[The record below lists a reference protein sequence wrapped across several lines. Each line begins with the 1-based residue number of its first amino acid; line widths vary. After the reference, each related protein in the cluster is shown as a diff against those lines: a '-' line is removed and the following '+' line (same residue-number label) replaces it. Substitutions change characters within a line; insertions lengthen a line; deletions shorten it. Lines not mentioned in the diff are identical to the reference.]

1 MRKPLIVIDPG
12 HGGRDSGAC
21 YSGLREKNIV
31 LAISLFLGGFL
42 QPDYNCVFTRTSDI
56 YIPLKDRVF
65 IANNYNASI
74 FISIHTNASKSHKAR
89 GEELWIY
96 PGSRKG
102 MKLAK
107 AIATYIDDIVPGRFR
122 GIKENTFYVL
132 RYTKVPALLIEV
144 GFLDTPE
151 TPLAD
156 TGTQL
161 KAAFQISKGIRKYFA
176 GRKKC

>member
-56 YIPLKDRVF
+56 YISLRDRVF
-65 IANNYNASI
+65 MANSYNASI

-96 PGSRKG
+96 PGSKKG
-102 MKLAK
+102 RKLAK
-107 AIATYIDDIVPGRFR
+107 AVAKYIDSIVPGRFR
-122 GIKENTFYVL
+122 GIKETSTFYVL
-132 RYTKVPALLIEV
+132 KYTKVPALLVEV
-144 GFLDTPE
+144 GFLDTPQ

-156 TGTQL
+156 TEVQL
-161 KAAFQISKGIRKYFA
+161 DAAYQINRGIRKYF
-176 GRKKC
+176 GRRV

>member
-1 MRKPLIVIDPG
+1 MKKPLIVIDPG
-12 HGGRDSGAC
+12 HGGRDSGAL
-21 YSGLREKNIV
+21 YGQLREKNIV
-31 LAISLFLGGFL
+31 LSISLFLGGFL

-56 YIPLKDRVF
+56 YISLKDRVF
-65 IANNYNASI
+65 IANNHNASI
-74 FISIHTNASKSHKAR
+74 FISIHTNASKSHTAR

-96 PGSRKG
+96 PSSKKG

-107 AIATYIDDIVPGRFR
+107 AVATYIDDIVPGRFR
-122 GIKENTFYVL
+122 GIKERAFYVL

-156 TGTQL
+156 TGTQFN
-161 KAAFQISKGIRKYFA
+161 AAFQISKGIRKYFA